1 MNCNTFGEGG
11 FGPVVMAL
19 GLHAVSPGSITALI
33 SGARFSKV
41 PKRYGSFLG
50 VTIPFVSQE

>member
-19 GLHAVSPGSITALI
+19 GLHAVSPGSALI